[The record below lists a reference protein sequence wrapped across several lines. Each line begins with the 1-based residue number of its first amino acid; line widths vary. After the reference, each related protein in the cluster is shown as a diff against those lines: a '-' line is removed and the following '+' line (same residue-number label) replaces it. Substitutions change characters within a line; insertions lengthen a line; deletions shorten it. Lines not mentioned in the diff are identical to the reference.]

1 MTNYPTCFKLSS
13 GVGNAPFP
21 LNAFDRA
28 LIKAGISNY
37 NLIRVSSILPK
48 NVSYKDHIDLEE
60 GSCLPT
66 AYATI
71 RSNVPGETLCT
82 AVAVGIPQDPNH
94 IGVIMEYSGK
104 NQTSVEAEKIIHEMV
119 QTAMNDHGIPYS
131 DIKISST
138 EATVPDNG
146 MYTALISALC
156 FW

>member
-1 MTNYPTCFKLSS
+1 MDYPKYYKLTS
-13 GVGNAPFP
+13 GIGRAPYQ
-21 LNAFDRA
+21 LNAFDRS
-28 LIKAGISNY
+28 LIDAGISNY
-37 NLIRVSSILPK
+37 NLVKVSSILPK
-48 NVSYKDHIDLEE
+48 QTIQSDMIHLEE

-66 AYATI
+66 AFARI
-71 RSNVPGETLCT
+71 DSNIPGERLCS

-94 IGVIMEYSGK
+94 IGVIMEYAAK
-104 NQTSVEAEKIIHEMV
+104 NQTSAEAEKIIQEMV

-131 DIKISST
+131 DIKISSI